1 MHKHF
6 LMAVHKNPAQVARL
20 VRTLAAPDADVW
32 IHVDATSP
40 FDPFCDALAGVAG
53 VHWIEPRVNCIWGGF
68 SQVEATLA
76 CLRAALSSGR
86 PGYLVFGSGQ
96 DYPIKDAAAIDAYLT
111 AHADVVHADTAPI
124 DRMWPD
130 QFEVKITHYCLP
142 QSDAH
147 GDLLLLPPL
156 RTMSLR
162 GVLGWARR
170 LMRTFGVRAG
180 LRHTRAMLGPR
191 GLPFGMPHGGS
202 QWWGMPWDV
211 ARDVVA
217 WTDAHPDFAQY
228 FRYSQCPD
236 EMFFHTALA
245 RLEAEGRPLAWQEN
259 LTYIDWSEATAGS
272 PKVLTAA
279 DVETLAAQPEHKLF
293 ARKFDESVDAAVLD
307 ILDDRAGRSR

>member
-1 MHKHF
+1 MTDPWHAF
-6 LMAVHKNPAQVARL
+6 LPYPPVPVPHADHGPL
-20 VRTLAAPDADVW
+20 SGLTLAVKD
-32 IHVDATSP
+32 IYH
-40 FDPFCDALAGVAG
+40 VAG
-53 VHWIEPRVNCIWGGF
+53 YRTGAGCPLY
-68 SQVEATLA
+68 LA
-76 CLRAALSSGR
+76 ES
-86 PGYLVFGSGQ
+86 P
-96 DYPIKDAAAIDAYLT
+96 
-111 AHADVVHADTAPI
+111 VHADTAPF

-162 GVLGWARR
+162 GVFGWARR

-202 QWWGMPWDV
+202 SWWGMPWDV
-211 ARDVVA
+211 AGDVVA

-279 DVETLAAQPEHKLF
+279 DVETLATQPEHKLF